1 MTSFS
6 PQRLRGLFPQIQH
19 LDRQGESYLDSA
31 STTLKLQCVLDIL
44 RDFYSK
50 DVSNVHRGDHHL
62 SLEATRRYEE
72 ARETTARFLNA
83 RSAEEIVFTRGTTE
97 GINFLSQ
104 TLGEFLEEGDEICL
118 TEMEHHSNL
127 LPWQRLAEQK
137 NLRVRFIP
145 VTPEGRLDLSSLDT
159 YLNDRTKIL
168 SLIHISNALG
178 TINPIEGLI
187 KKARAKGAITI
198 VDAAQSV
205 SITELNV
212 QELGCDFLVF
222 SGHKIFAPSGIG
234 VLYGRKEKLLP
245 LSPYHTG
252 GGMITQVSLSRAEW
266 ADCPQKFEAGTPFI
280 EGAIALA
287 EILSFLKNSV
297 DLNEVKAYEKSLLQ
311 EAEEELSSL
320 PGFRVIG
327 PPAGE
332 KANILS
338 FVMDGLHS
346 SDLSFIMTREKV
358 AVRAGHHCC
367 MPLMEKLNLPSGTVR
382 ASFSVYNRPQDIQA
396 LKKAILKADS
406 ILRAE

>member
-1 MTSFS
+1 
-6 PQRLRGLFPQIQH
+6 
-19 LDRQGESYLDSA
+19 
-31 STTLKLQCVLDIL
+31 
-44 RDFYSK
+44 
-50 DVSNVHRGDHHL
+50 
-62 SLEATRRYEE
+62 
-72 ARETTARFLNA
+72 
-83 RSAEEIVFTRGTTE
+83 
-97 GINFLSQ
+97 
-104 TLGEFLEEGDEICL
+104 
-118 TEMEHHSNL
+118 
-127 LPWQRLAEQK
+127 
-137 NLRVRFIP
+137 
-145 VTPEGRLDLSSLDT
+145 
-159 YLNDRTKIL
+159 
-168 SLIHISNALG
+168 
-178 TINPIEGLI
+178 
-187 KKARAKGAITI
+187 
-198 VDAAQSV
+198 
-205 SITELNV
+205 
-212 QELGCDFLVF
+212 
-222 SGHKIFAPSGIG
+222 
-234 VLYGRKEKLLP
+234 
-245 LSPYHTG
+245 
-252 GGMITQVSLSRAEW
+252 MITQVSLSRAEW

-311 EAEEELSSL
+311 EAERELSSL

-346 SDLSFIMTREKV
+346 GDLSFIMTREKV